1 MRDSEGIRER
11 KKNRLRKRIARG
23 ENAVGLKRSQGE
35 RRMIVSMITM
45 ERGRDEK
52 EWRERWSGN
61 ARRTVAN
68 GGMRSNLLALT

>member
-1 MRDSEGIRER
+1 MPRVPERER
-11 KKNRLRKRIARG
+11 EKQAKKEEEARG
-23 ENAVGLKRSQGE
+23 ENARVGLKRSQGE

-52 EWRERWSGN
+52 GWRERWSGN
-61 ARRTVAN
+61 ARRAVAN